1 MIKQILILSIIIISG
16 VFSLANAQI
25 RFTGAAKQVV
35 RVGERFRVVYEVNK
49 EANNFRSPNFGSLN
63 VLSGPSTSTNSS
75 IQFINGKTTQNYS
88 MSYTYLLEAVK
99 EGDVVISPATV
110 TVDRVIVKSNSIK
123 IKVVSGTSTQQRNT
137 KQGTGN
143 QSSESGVLQKDDVY
157 IKTVVSNKSPYIG
170 QQVILTY
177 KIYTKVPIS
186 NLMVKKLSSFQGFW
200 SKSLMGDQ
208 RQYKQKT
215 EIINGEEYIVA
226 EINKFAIF
234 PQKTGKLIIDP
245 TEMECTV
252 QLRVQNKR
260 KRGYDPFEDFFN
272 DPFFNRNVKNI
283 ATVIKS
289 NPVSINVKPL
299 PQEGK
304 PKGFNGAVGDFK
316 LSSKIDRTN
325 LSANDAITLTF
336 TISGK
341 GNLELITLP
350 EVKFPVDFESF
361 EPKVISN
368 IKTNSAGVSGRK
380 KFEFLAIPR
389 NAGNFEIMPV
399 TLSYFNPSD
408 RKYHSISSEKYK
420 IQVSKGDVA
429 SNGISYSSSAQEDIR
444 FIGKDIHHIKSL
456 PFDLKQR
463 GEFLFLSRTYYILL
477 FVPIVIMIII
487 ILLFTQIEKR
497 KSNIGLI
504 KNRKANKIARSRLKT
519 SEKYKSAGND
529 KAYYD
534 EIAQALWGYIADKFS
549 LKQSELSVETVADM
563 LTEKGVEDTI
573 TESFINTLSNIEF
586 ARFAP
591 SDSSDKMESIYNESV
606 VAIMQ
611 AEKALK

>member
-1 MIKQILILSIIIISG
+1 
-16 VFSLANAQI
+16 
-25 RFTGAAKQVV
+25 
-35 RVGERFRVVYEVNK
+35 
-49 EANNFRSPNFGSLN
+49 
-63 VLSGPSTSTNSS
+63 
-75 IQFINGKTTQNYS
+75 
-88 MSYTYLLEAVK
+88 
-99 EGDVVISPATV
+99 
-110 TVDRVIVKSNSIK
+110 
-123 IKVVSGTSTQQRNT
+123 
-137 KQGTGN
+137 
-143 QSSESGVLQKDDVY
+143 
-157 IKTVVSNKSPYIG
+157 
-170 QQVILTY
+170 
-177 KIYTKVPIS
+177 
-186 NLMVKKLSSFQGFW
+186 
-200 SKSLMGDQ
+200 
-208 RQYKQKT
+208 
-215 EIINGEEYIVA
+215 
-226 EINKFAIF
+226 
-234 PQKTGKLIIDP
+234 
-245 TEMECTV
+245 
-252 QLRVQNKR
+252 
-260 KRGYDPFEDFFN
+260 
-272 DPFFNRNVKNI
+272 
-283 ATVIKS
+283 
-289 NPVSINVKPL
+289 
-299 PQEGK
+299 
-304 PKGFNGAVGDFK
+304 
-316 LSSKIDRTN
+316 
-325 LSANDAITLTF
+325 
-336 TISGK
+336 
-341 GNLELITLP
+341 
-350 EVKFPVDFESF
+350 
-361 EPKVISN
+361 
-368 IKTNSAGVSGRK
+368 
-380 KFEFLAIPR
+380 
-389 NAGNFEIMPV
+389 MPV